1 MLEVDGRVYAGPG
14 KGITTAGTS
23 TLAGMTS
30 NQIRGNTRQ
39 IALAVLQ
46 ADGPFQEAMRSV
58 GVDEPECHLALNTKG
73 NQGVHEQKRAEEHTY
88 ELQLLMRSTYA
99 VVFWKKEHTS
109 HYTRIGV
116 EWIRWN
122 DSAGSYY

>member
-1 MLEVDGRVYAGPG
+1 MWGGDGRVYAGPG

-58 GVDEPECHLALNTKG
+58 GVDEPEFHLALNPKG
-73 NQGVHEQKRAEEHTY
+73 NLGVHEQKSNFYWPFA
-88 ELQLLMRSTYA
+88 RSNDQPA
-99 VVFWKKEHTS
+99 RSEVHTS
-109 HYTRIGV
+109 
-116 EWIRWN
+116 EL
-122 DSAGSYY
+122 

>member
-58 GVDEPECHLALNTKG
+58 RVDEPEFHLALNPKG
-73 NQGVHEQKRAEEHTY
+73 NLGVHEQKSNFYRSEEHTS
-88 ELQLLMRSTYA
+88 ELQSLMRISYA
-99 VVFWKKEHTS
+99 VFCLTKKKKH
-109 HYTRIGV
+109 
-116 EWIRWN
+116 N
-122 DSAGSYY
+122 